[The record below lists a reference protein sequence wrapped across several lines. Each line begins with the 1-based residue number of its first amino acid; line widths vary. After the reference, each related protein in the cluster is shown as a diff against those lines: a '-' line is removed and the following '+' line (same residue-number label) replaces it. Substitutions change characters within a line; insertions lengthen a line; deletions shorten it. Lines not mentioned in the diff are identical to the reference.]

1 MKKAA
6 IYARVSSKKQKDEET
21 IHSQVDVLHQY
32 ASTEGY
38 HVPEAWMF
46 LDDGISGEQ
55 LQRPALDEMRDMVRS
70 EPVDAILIYAPD
82 RLARKYSH
90 QLILLEEFRKN
101 GVKVFFI
108 KDNPSTDT
116 PEGIMFNHF
125 QGIFAEYERSLIL
138 DRSRRG
144 RLFKAKQG
152 NPSILPSIPYGYK
165 KVKNGQN
172 TLIEIVE
179 NQSNVVKKIFKMYIC
194 DKISLSKIS
203 RILSLEG
210 IKSPKGLSSWD
221 VTTIR
226 NILKN
231 PSYTGTAYFGKTQ
244 KVEKTCPKI
253 RRYPSG
259 KISQAKYS
267 KVKLPEEKWIP
278 INIPQII
285 NENDF
290 ELAQEQ
296 VELNK
301 EFATR
306 NTKEIALLQGL
317 VLCGKCGH
325 PFYKRNRTY
334 KGKTKGHY
342 YCRSQTDK
350 RLKKCS
356 SGCIDQYQL
365 DELVYNEVIALVSNP
380 QIIQDE
386 LFRRSKETNK
396 EEEIDRQEIL
406 LKKELS
412 KIGSEQDRLLDAYQS
427 GVISLE
433 NLRERHQKINSKR
446 LDCEKEM
453 KAIQAMRVEKQ
464 VDFGSFFESI
474 LNKIKKSSSDLPLK
488 EKQKLVRLLVEKVVV
503 NAQEV
508 TIVHCVSPNAM
519 GQEIC
524 QLSGAGGK
532 R

>member
-6 IYARVSSKKQKDEET
+6 IYARVSSKKQKEEET
-21 IHSQVDVLHQY
+21 INSQIDVLLQY
-32 ASTEGY
+32 ASNEGY
-38 HVPEAWMF
+38 QIPEAWMF

-55 LQRPALDEMRDMVRS
+55 LQRPSLDEMRDMIRT
-70 EPVDAILIYAPD
+70 EPVDAVLIYAPD

-90 QLILLEEFRKN
+90 QLILLEEFRKS
-101 GVKVFFI
+101 GVKVCFL

-152 NPSILPSIPYGYK
+152 NPSILPSVSYGYK

-172 TLIEIVE
+172 TVIEIVE
-179 NQSNVVKKIFKMYIC
+179 DQSNTVKKIFKMYIC
-194 DKISLSKIS
+194 DKISLSQIA
-203 RILSLEG
+203 RTLSSED

-221 VTTIR
+221 VTTVR

-231 PSYTGTAYFGKTQ
+231 PSYTGTAYFGKTK

-253 RRYPSG
+253 RHYPSG
-259 KISQAKYS
+259 KILQAKYS

-296 VELNK
+296 VEKNK
-301 EFATR
+301 EFAAR

-317 VLCGKCGH
+317 ILCGKCGH
-325 PFYKRNRTY
+325 PFYKRIRIYN
-334 KGKTKGHY
+334 GKTRGHY

-356 SGCIDQYQL
+356 NGCVDQHKL

-380 QIIQDE
+380 KVLQDE
-386 LFRRSKETNK
+386 LFRRTKEANTV
-396 EEEIDRQEIL
+396 EEIDRQEIL

-412 KIGSEQDRLLDAYQS
+412 KIASEQDRLLDAYQS
-427 GVISLE
+427 GVVDLE
-433 NLRERHQKINSKR
+433 NLQERHQKLNSRR
-446 LDCEKEM
+446 LDCEKE
-453 KAIQAMRVEKQ
+453 KNAIQALRVEKQ
-464 VDFGSFFESI
+464 VDFGNLFESI
-474 LNKIKKSSSDLPLK
+474 LKKIKKTSSDLPLK
-488 EKQKLVRLLVEKVVV
+488 EKQKLVRLLVEKVIVDV
-503 NAQEV
+503 QEV
-508 TIVHCVSPNAM
+508 TIVHCVSPSAM
-519 GQEIC
+519 NQEIC
-524 QLSGAGGK
+524 QLSGAGRK

>member
-6 IYARVSSKKQKDEET
+6 IYARVSSKRQKDEET
-21 IHSQVDVLHQY
+21 INSQVDVLLQY
-32 ASTEGY
+32 ASREKY

-55 LQRPALDEMRDMVRS
+55 LQRPSLDEMRDMIRT
-70 EPVDAILIYAPD
+70 EPVDAVLIYAPD

-90 QLILLEEFRKN
+90 QLILLEEFRKS
-101 GVKVFFI
+101 GVKICFL

-116 PEGIMFNHF
+116 PEGVMFNHF

-152 NPSILPSIPYGYK
+152 NPSILPSVSYGYK

-172 TLIEIVE
+172 TVIEIVE
-179 NQSNVVKKIFKMYIC
+179 DQENVVKKIFRMYVC
-194 DKISLSKIS
+194 DKISLSQIA
-203 RILSLEG
+203 RILSSEG
-210 IKSPKGLSSWD
+210 IKSPKGLPSWD

-253 RRYPSG
+253 RHYPSG
-259 KISQAKYS
+259 KILQARYS

-296 VELNK
+296 IEKNK
-301 EFATR
+301 EFASR

-317 VLCGKCGH
+317 ILCGKCGH
-325 PFYKRNRTY
+325 PFYKRIRTY
-334 KGKTKGHY
+334 NGKTRGHY

-356 SGCIDQYQL
+356 NGCIDQHQL
-365 DELVYNEVIALVSNP
+365 DELVYNEVVELVSNP
-380 QIIQDE
+380 HILQEE
-386 LFRRSKETNK
+386 LSRRSKEANK
-396 EEEIDRQEIL
+396 EEDVDRQEIL
-406 LKKELS
+406 LKKELV
-412 KIGSEQDRLLDAYQS
+412 KIASERDRLLDAYQS
-427 GVISLE
+427 GVVDLE
-433 NLRERHQKINSKR
+433 NLRERHQKLDTKR
-446 LDCEKEM
+446 LSFEKEI
-453 KAIQAMRVEKQ
+453 KAIQAVRVEKQ
-464 VDFGSFFESI
+464 IDFGNLFNDI
-474 LNKIKKSSSDLPLK
+474 LKKIKNSASDLPLK
-488 EKQKLVRLLVEKVVV
+488 EKQKLIRLLVEKVVV
-503 NAQEV
+503 DGQEV
-508 TIVHCVSPNAM
+508 TIVHCVSPSAI

-524 QLSGAGGK
+524 QLSGAG
-532 R
+532 RER